1 MAAENPT
8 AIFGAAAAAR
18 AAASAESSGLRR
30 LWADMRIFYIA
41 LFASFVSLSHTSR
54 LLSWNQ
60 IWPLMYWKADN
71 NIFWS
76 CRAVFFTVTNRE
88 CWDRRS

>member
-1 MAAENPT
+1 MATEHA

-41 LFASFVSLSHTSR
+41 LFASFVGLSCTIKLAGWQWR
-54 LLSWNQ
+54 VGMLKNLTLIILL
-60 IWPLMYWKADN
+60 LA
-71 NIFWS
+71 
-76 CRAVFFTVTNRE
+76 T
-88 CWDRRS
+88 